1 MTLKN
6 LHEHNYTSVTVRDHK
21 GIFQIYNNSDNNM
34 NLSYTVENQII
45 NSSETHIIFKDT
57 NNHLI
62 KFNDGSRQVYF
73 FENKTIVFYF
83 PKNEQNENGPA
94 YLTHIEYMPNFEN
107 RIHTSEGRV
116 IKHQSRAFYRY

>member
-1 MTLKN
+1 
-6 LHEHNYTSVTVRDHK
+6 
-21 GIFQIYNNSDNNM
+21 M
-34 NLSYTVENQII
+34 NLSYTVENQIK

-83 PKNEQNENGPA
+83 PKNEQNENGRA
-94 YLTHIEYMPNFEN
+94 YLTHIEYMPNF
-107 RIHTSEGRV
+107 
-116 IKHQSRAFYRY
+116 